1 MKTPEEVIAKLED
14 AENGIYSAA
23 ELESIWIP
31 NELLPER
38 YQENR
43 VGGSTLK
50 RMNHIYDAEIVP
62 NIEFQQTQAE
72 KAERLEKY
80 IAEYDETGDFTYDVN
95 EYRLY
100 RNEQAFAS
108 AMELEME
115 GQSMCAMF
123 IMGWCFGVGTTVGMY
138 LLLKKEIRNDKD

>member
-14 AENGIYSAA
+14 AKNGIYSTA

-31 NELLPER
+31 NKLLPEQ
-38 YQENR
+38 YQDNR
-43 VGGSTLK
+43 VGGSTLD
-50 RMNHIYDAEIVP
+50 RINRIYDAETLP
-62 NIEFQQTQAE
+62 NREFQQTQAE
-72 KAERLEKY
+72 KAERLKKY
-80 IAEYDETGDFTYDVN
+80 IAEYDETGTITYDVN
-95 EYRLY
+95 EYKLY

-108 AMELEME
+108 AMGLEGE
-115 GQSMCAMF
+115 DQSMCAMF

>member
-1 MKTPEEVIAKLED
+1 MKTPQEVIAKLED
-14 AENGIYSAA
+14 AKNGVYSAA

-50 RMNHIYDAEIVP
+50 RMNRIYDAEIVP
-62 NIEFQQTQAE
+62 NVGFQQTQAE

-80 IAEYDETGDFTYDVN
+80 IVEYDETGTITYDVN
-95 EYRLY
+95 EYKLY

-108 AMELEME
+108 AIGLEME
-115 GQSMCAMF
+115 G
-123 IMGWCFGVGTTVGMY
+123 
-138 LLLKKEIRNDKD
+138 

>member
-1 MKTPEEVIAKLED
+1 MKTPQEVIAKLED

-23 ELESIWIP
+23 ELESIWVP
-31 NELLPER
+31 NELLPKR

-50 RMNHIYDAEIVP
+50 RMNHIYDAEITP
-62 NIEFQQTQAE
+62 NIEFKQTQTE

-80 IAEYDETGDFTYDVN
+80 ITEYDETGTITYDVN
-95 EYRLY
+95 EYKLY

-108 AMELEME
+108 AIGLEME
-115 GQSMCAMF
+115 G
-123 IMGWCFGVGTTVGMY
+123 
-138 LLLKKEIRNDKD
+138 